1 VCLSLGNISRTAAGQ
16 IGYQCHLVVVVVV
29 KHDIPRAAS
38 ISKRV
43 FVGMLYIN
51 DLVIVTQRRIAAGV
65 NVIVKHE
72 ELA

>member
-1 VCLSLGNISRTAAGQ
+1 
-16 IGYQCHLVVVVVV
+16 VVVVVV